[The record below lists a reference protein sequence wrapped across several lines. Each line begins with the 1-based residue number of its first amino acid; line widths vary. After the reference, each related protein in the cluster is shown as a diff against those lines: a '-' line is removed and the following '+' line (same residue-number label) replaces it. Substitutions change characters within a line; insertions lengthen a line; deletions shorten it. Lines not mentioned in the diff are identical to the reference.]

1 MEVSQDFVT
10 SEMRGFYIGK
20 GKHWLDERCMSQ
32 NETIFELMGLS
43 KNISWRFLLERLPPT
58 CHGEERSGLVAPPFW
73 MLRKS
78 TSGIKHQFSNWLLD
92 FLDNEQ

>member
-1 MEVSQDFVT
+1 MDVSQDFVT

-20 GKHWLDERCMSQ
+20 EKHWLDDRCMSQ
-32 NETIFELMGLS
+32 NETCFELMGLS

-73 MLRKS
+73 MLRK
-78 TSGIKHQFSNWLLD
+78 KHVRHKTPILKLVD
-92 FLDNEQ
+92 GFLRQ